1 MFLQILAAIL
11 LHWHWLGLHFGFHG
25 EKEAVII
32 VMDVSLSMSS
42 TDIQPSRLDAAK
54 SDAIKYAGNL
64 SNDSRVTVVTLGR
77 NTDVL
82 LFASTSK
89 DEIVRTIQ
97 SIEPT
102 NGYMDPVKAEELLLS
117 LKRQDPDANIIL
129 FGVNLFLQ

>member
-1 MFLQILAAIL
+1 MMDAS
-11 LHWHWLGLHFGFHG
+11 LHVLNRF
-25 EKEAVII
+25 
-32 VMDVSLSMSS
+32 
-42 TDIQPSRLDAAK
+42 QPSRLDAAK

-117 LKRQDPDANIIL
+117 LKRQ
-129 FGVNLFLQ
+129 